1 MIARLNRSKVVFF
14 AKTFVLTVLLN
25 VFCSPAWSA
34 DPFRSN
40 NQRQIGEKTEA
51 AFNTL
56 FKEGNYQQAKSYLVE
71 AEQIES
77 NEPLIYALRASL
89 AYTEDDWGTLK
100 NYASKTLE
108 KAKDLTDRDPLRG
121 NLYTAVGL
129 FLEGAYE
136 YHTEG
141 PIGALAKLQ
150 QVFQELDEAA
160 KNNPE
165 DPELN
170 LIQGYMD
177 LMLAVNLPFSN
188 PDKAIDRLV
197 DYAAPDYLVLRG
209 IAIAYRDLDNYDRA
223 LQSVEQS
230 LQLAPDNPELY
241 YLKAQILYKQGKKD
255 NDRSLLAQS
264 VENFDRAAQK
274 KEQLPKL
281 VVESLVKEQERAK
294 KRLDSL

>member
-1 MIARLNRSKVVFF
+1 MKVVFL
-14 AKTFVLTVLLN
+14 AKSFILTVALS

-34 DPFRSN
+34 DPFRSSN
-40 NQRQIGEKTEA
+40 SRQIGDKTEA

-56 FKEGNYQQAKSYLVE
+56 FKEGNYQQAKTHLVE
-71 AEQIES
+71 AEQLES

-89 AYTEDDWGTLK
+89 AYTENDWDTLK
-100 NYASKTLE
+100 DYASKTLE
-108 KAKDLTDRDPLRG
+108 KAKQLTSQDPLRG

-136 YHTEG
+136 YHTDG
-141 PIGALAKLQ
+141 PVGALAKLQ

-160 KNNPE
+160 KNDPE

-188 PDKAIDRLV
+188 PDKAIDRLT

-209 IAIAYRDLDNYDRA
+209 IAIAYRDLDKYERGLESVDRA
-223 LQSVEQS
+223 I
-230 LQLAPDNPELY
+230 QLAPDNPELY
-241 YLKAQILYKQGKKD
+241 YLKAQILYKQGKKE
-255 NDRSLLAQS
+255 NDRSLLTQA
-264 VENFDRAAQK
+264 VENFERASQK
-274 KEQLPKL
+274 KEQLPNL

-294 KRLDSL
+294 KRLASL